1 MAVNEFRIGL
11 AETYDVIVQPHQQI
25 ACTIL
30 AQPQSR
36 GRYARGTLAP
46 RAGMTAEI
54 PAMDPYPVRTMADMG
69 MGGMAHM
76 KGMKMDGMPSDQMPG
91 MQGMQ
96 MDGMSEASMPAM
108 KDMDMSGMTDGDMSA
123 MSPRF
128 VVGISVWH

>member
-1 MAVNEFRIGL
+1 MAVNAFRIGL
-11 AETYDVIVQPHQQI
+11 AETYDVIVQPHQEI

-76 KGMKMDGMPSDQMPG
+76 KGMKMDGVPSDQMPG
-91 MQGMQ
+91 MQGSKWM
-96 MDGMSEASMPAM
+96 G
-108 KDMDMSGMTDGDMSA
+108 
-123 MSPRF
+123 
-128 VVGISVWH
+128 